1 MDFPGVEGHGELY
14 TIGRVERGR
23 PWRLSTG
30 ESMPKQAKQVRQK
43 GKVRESDCGI
53 VLRKRVMTVEGRLQH
68 NNALSKETSVTLEVR
83 NKWQRDLKR

>member
-30 ESMPKQAKQVRQK
+30 ESMPKQAKASK
-43 GKVRESDCGI
+43 A
-53 VLRKRVMTVEGRLQH
+53 KRVKSGSRI
-68 NNALSKETSVTLEVR
+68 AA
-83 NKWQRDLKR
+83 